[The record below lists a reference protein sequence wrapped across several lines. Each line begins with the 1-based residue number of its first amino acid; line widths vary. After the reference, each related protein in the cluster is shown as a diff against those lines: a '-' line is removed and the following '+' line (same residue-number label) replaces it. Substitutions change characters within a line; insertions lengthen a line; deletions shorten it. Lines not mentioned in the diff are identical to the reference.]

1 MIDIGRFHTLTVKK
15 AVDFG
20 IYLDAGEDLEILLPR
35 NYIPEDCEIGD
46 EIDVFVYHDSDERL
60 VATTQK
66 PLAVVGQIALLTVKS
81 VTKVGAFLDW
91 GLSRDLFVPFREQQK
106 KMVAGEAY
114 AVYVYIDEKSNR
126 IAASSRI
133 DGFLKDQSPG
143 FEEAQEVELII
154 VDSTPL
160 GYKAII
166 DNRWIGIL
174 YHSEIFQELE
184 RGLKIQGFIKKIR
197 EDNKIDLSLHGP
209 GYRKVDSVAMEI
221 LEQLKK
227 FEDNIEVSDK
237 SSPELIYQLFGVSKK
252 VFKRAIGSLY
262 KQRLISIEDDNITV
276 TRS

>member
-1 MIDIGRFHTLTVKK
+1 MIDIGRFHNLPVIKT
-15 AVDFG
+15 VDFDA
-20 IYLDAGEDLEILLPR
+20 YLDAGEDIEILLPR
-35 NYIPEDCEIGD
+35 KDIPETCEVGD
-46 EIDVFVYHDSDERL
+46 KIEVFVYHDSDERL
-60 VATTQK
+60 IATTQK
-66 PLAVVGQIALLTVKS
+66 PLAVVSQIAFLMVKS

-91 GLSRDLFVPFREQQK
+91 GLPRDLFVPFREQQQ
-106 KMVAGEAY
+106 KMVAGQTY

-133 DGFLKDQSPG
+133 DGFLKDQSPE
-143 FEEAQEVELII
+143 FEEAQEVELIL

-184 RGLKIQGFIKKIR
+184 MGLKIRGFIKKIR

-209 GYRKVDSVAMEI
+209 GYRKVDNIAFEI

-227 FEDNIEVSDK
+227 FQDNVDISDK

-262 KQRLISIEDDNITV
+262 KQRLISMEDDKITV
-276 TRS
+276 I

>member
-1 MIDIGRFHTLTVKK
+1 MIDIGRFHNLPVIKT
-15 AVDFG
+15 VDFG
-20 IYLDAGEDLEILLPR
+20 AYLDAGEDIEILLPR
-35 NYIPEDCEIGD
+35 KDIPETCEVGD
-46 EIDVFVYHDSDERL
+46 KIEVFVYHDSDERL
-60 VATTQK
+60 IATTQK
-66 PLAVVGQIALLTVKS
+66 PLAVVSQIAFLMVKS

-91 GLSRDLFVPFREQQK
+91 GLPRDLFVPFREQQQ
-106 KMVAGEAY
+106 KMVAGQTY

-133 DGFLKDQSPG
+133 DGFLKDQSPE

-184 RGLKIQGFIKKIR
+184 MGLKIRGFIKKIR

-209 GYRKVDSVAMEI
+209 GYRKVDNIAFEI

-227 FEDNIEVSDK
+227 FQDNIDISDK

-262 KQRLISIEDDNITV
+262 KQRLISMEDDKITV
-276 TRS
+276 I

>member
-1 MIDIGRFHTLTVKK
+1 MIDIGRFHNLPVIKT
-15 AVDFG
+15 VDFDA
-20 IYLDAGEDLEILLPR
+20 YLDAGEDIEILLPR
-35 NYIPEDCEIGD
+35 KDIPETCEVGD
-46 EIDVFVYHDSDERL
+46 KIEVFVYHDSDERL
-60 VATTQK
+60 IATTQK
-66 PLAVVGQIALLTVKS
+66 PLAVVSQIAFLMVKS

-91 GLSRDLFVPFREQQK
+91 GLPRDLFVPFREQQQ
-106 KMVAGEAY
+106 KMVAGQTY

-143 FEEAQEVELII
+143 FEEAQEVELIL

-184 RGLKIQGFIKKIR
+184 MGLKIRGFIKKIR

-209 GYRKVDSVAMEI
+209 GYRKVDNIAFEI

-227 FEDNIEVSDK
+227 FQDNIDISDK

-262 KQRLISIEDDNITV
+262 KQRLISMEDDKITV
-276 TRS
+276 I

>member
-1 MIDIGRFHTLTVKK
+1 MIDIGRFHNLPVIKT
-15 AVDFG
+15 VDFG
-20 IYLDAGEDLEILLPR
+20 AYLDAGEDIEILLPR
-35 NYIPEDCEIGD
+35 KDIPETCEVGD
-46 EIDVFVYHDSDERL
+46 KIEVFVYHDSDERL
-60 VATTQK
+60 IATTQK
-66 PLAVVGQIALLTVKS
+66 PLAVVSQIAFLMVKS

-91 GLSRDLFVPFREQQK
+91 GLPRDLFVPFREQQQ
-106 KMVAGEAY
+106 KMVAGQTY

-133 DGFLKDQSPG
+133 DGFLKDQSPE

-184 RGLKIQGFIKKIR
+184 MGLKIRGFIKKIR

-209 GYRKVDSVAMEI
+209 GYRKVDNIASEI
-221 LEQLKK
+221 LEQLKN
-227 FEDNIEVSDK
+227 FQDNIDISDK

-252 VFKRAIGSLY
+252 VFKRAIGLLY
-262 KQRLISIEDDNITV
+262 KQHLVTIEDGCISV
-276 TRS
+276 RK

>member
-1 MIDIGRFHTLTVKK
+1 MIDIGRFHNLPVIKT
-15 AVDFG
+15 VDFDA
-20 IYLDAGEDLEILLPR
+20 YLDAGEDIEILLPR
-35 NYIPEDCEIGD
+35 KDIPETCEVGD
-46 EIDVFVYHDSDERL
+46 KIEVFVYHDSDERL
-60 VATTQK
+60 IATTQK
-66 PLAVVGQIALLTVKS
+66 PLAVVSQIAFLMVKS

-91 GLSRDLFVPFREQQK
+91 GLPRDLFVPFREQQQ
-106 KMVAGEAY
+106 KMVAGQTY

-133 DGFLKDQSPG
+133 DGFLKDQSPE

-184 RGLKIQGFIKKIR
+184 MGLKIRGFIKKIR

-209 GYRKVDSVAMEI
+209 GYRKVDNIAFEI

-227 FEDNIEVSDK
+227 FQDNIDISDK

-262 KQRLISIEDDNITV
+262 KQRLISMEDDKITV
-276 TRS
+276 I